1 MDNIAN
7 NNLASNLPE
16 ERGWEYKQICVTR
29 VPGYGF
35 GIAVSGG
42 RDNPHFASGDPSIA
56 VSDVLASGP
65 AERLLQVNDRIISVN
80 GISLQNVDYATAV
93 QVLRDSG
100 DTVTLVIKR
109 RTLQHTHSH
118 SASYSGPPLAALGV
132 NPLPSKV
139 TLTKNSKKEDFG
151 IVLGCK
157 LFIKE
162 ISSKARDQLLNTNQ
176 VLIEGDFITKLN
188 NTNCNDLMSLKE
200 AKKII
205 DSTKDKLHI
214 TVARDFGYNSTIS
227 HQTQS
232 SISTTGD
239 DFLTSGHQS
248 YSNQNLY
255 VQPPTR
261 NTNINQNGGFEDKVD
276 PNSGPNSLPDEKS
289 NLAPRGR
296 SRGPL
301 SEANM
306 NQLDNRNNM
315 GSYGRSKG
323 RDEPPRPPPPR
334 AEDYYSSRRQIYE
347 DDPIVQKNKQ
357 PIPDARFITFHKE
370 GSVGIRLTGG
380 NFVGIFVTAVQPG
393 SPASLQGL
401 QPGDKIL
408 KVNDMDMT
416 GVTREEAVLFLLSLQ
431 DRIELI
437 VQFCKEE
444 YDNIVASQKG
454 DSFYIKTH
462 FHYEN
467 PAKGEMSFRS
477 GDTFH
482 VIDTLYNGVVGCWQV
497 FRIGRN
503 NQEVQKGIIPNKS
516 RAEELATAQ
525 FNATKKEMSAN
536 ESRGSFFKRRRSSN
550 RRSKSLGK
558 EHWDDILFSDTVS
571 KFPAYERVLLKHPG
585 FTRPV
590 ILFGPIADIARE
602 KLLKD
607 FPDKFI
613 SPQLDNS
620 MEENN
625 VKAKTSSNIIR
636 LSAIRDVIST
646 GKHALLDITP
656 NAVERLNYAQMYPIV
671 VFFKAETKIVIKQ
684 LRQGLPKS
692 AHKSSKKLLEQCQ
705 KLDKVWNHVFS
716 STITLNDNTDTWYRK
731 VREIIDKQQTGA
743 LWMSESKPEESL
755 SDDFLFPMS
764 SLRLSYAS
772 SPESDLEHSPGPPV
786 SPGISGSNSIV
797 PGRLTKASSDPSVV
811 MPDSPNDVLPPYQPN
826 YDSRYGF
833 NNAQQS
839 QNLNENQTSPPDT
852 PLTKDPSYTLSN
864 PDIPSSVEQQIPY
877 NKSSLYGENY
887 KAEFNKMDTRN
898 DFGPLNGRDYN
909 SPERRQEFNGDG
921 GRNLQHKRQGSS
933 LLGPY
938 SHSKGHSLSEQ
949 SPAKEAV
956 YGTAPDLP
964 PRVDRAAKPMGLLT
978 TTNKIPNGRS
988 AHERLFGTKPN
999 TTNESTDQ
1007 NANES
1012 GNFNKVGSLDRSQ
1025 NSKSDSLS
1033 SYDSFN
1039 KQQSNRIGP
1048 NAHDDLKTTL
1058 SKIETATISNQNS
1071 PSKYGSGQRWEQNS
1085 HRHGS
1090 KMDLKYG
1097 LPSGSEH
1104 TLDSSPRNSREM
1116 EKEGSPMDAATP
1128 RGSVERDMYRYPRSP
1143 AKHGAPRETKT
1154 DYGKYSRNNNNHSQI
1169 PPPEYTRSSHQD
1181 LRESQLSIHQQSPLR
1196 SPPMHHNGFDSSLQS
1211 NQNGNGGYKPV
1222 PPPKPKNYK
1231 PPYKQSYPGDG
1242 MVQSPPV
1249 YQHGKSHSNPV
1260 DQRNQNM
1267 NMSHHNYYYN
1277 TPPHNYHPD
1286 PAMRYQG
1293 GHYDM
1298 APPYQESPRRHPSI
1312 SYASRSE
1319 ITSIS
1324 NMTHQHDNPYGM
1336 EHHGG
1341 DILDSRPP
1349 VVDLQGSREQR
1360 GSAFELYR
1368 KPVGHNMRGPHEQPA
1383 FYGSQPNI
1391 AQQIKQTNSPKTKS
1405 KLTKAQSF
1413 KQTKSEGFSTP
1424 KFFRKL
1430 SFRRKDKNKDKDKE
1444 REGTPKTNR
1453 KVIQENKVN
1462 DDQIAKDY
1470 KSPEYKM
1477 VQYSDQSYEETESM
1491 YRDRKSM
1498 YQDRESLY
1506 RDRQQFYHNKECIY
1520 QNKQKI
1526 YQDRESLYQDK
1537 QKIYQDR
1544 ESLYK
1549 DKHKIY
1555 QDRESL
1561 YQDKQKLY
1569 QDRESLYKERLRMYP
1584 DNKIYQDRISAL
1596 QEKQQI
1602 YDSKQSYPDKKL
1614 LYQDLQNV
1622 REEVNKINDNNKVY
1636 QDFREVSEETTRLK
1650 LQRQGSFRDQTIDN
1664 KKLQTNKKDESV
1676 RTQLQRNNSL
1686 RDRMYQSFREVRKD
1700 MSKFPE
1706 NNRLYQSL
1714 RQVRHDISNLQD
1726 NQKIYDDFLK
1736 LREEIKK
1743 VQSVPATDQNR
1754 NPQSDNKLYQDFRKL
1769 RQEVRKLQENKK
1781 VVQDSVHNLK
1791 DFTKASKRDITS
1803 AYVSDAGAKL
1813 VNEYW
1818 GVSLDIPEGA
1828 IPKGESREI
1837 YFVVSDPRLCN
1848 NGNNSNAPP
1857 LDLEN
1862 GETMLSPLVMCGPQG
1877 TEFLKPVILNIPHY
1891 ANTLPSLAISL
1902 KATDSEQ
1909 ELSTDWDNILLPSN
1923 HAANTV
1929 SVKVD
1934 HF

>member
-1 MDNIAN
+1 MDNLT
-7 NNLASNLPE
+7 NNLGLGFPE

-100 DTVTLVIKR
+100 DTVTLVVKR
-109 RTLQHTHSH
+109 RTAQHSHSH
-118 SASYSGPPLAALGV
+118 SASFNGPPLAALGV
-132 NPLPSKV
+132 SPLPAKV

-162 ISSKARDQLLNTNQ
+162 ISSKARDQLINTNQ
-176 VLIEGDFITKLN
+176 VLEVGDFLTKLN
-188 NTNCNDLMSLKE
+188 NTNCNDVMSLKE

-214 TVARDFGYNSTIS
+214 TVSRDFGFNSSVS

-232 SISTTGD
+232 SISTTGAVNNFYKGD
-239 DFLTSGHQS
+239 DFLTSSPQS

-261 NTNINQNGGFEDKVD
+261 NPNLNQNGGFEEKLEQ
-276 PNSGPNSLPDEKS
+276 NSGPNSLPDEKS

-301 SEANM
+301 SEANL
-306 NQLDNRNNM
+306 NQLENRNSIA
-315 GSYGRSKG
+315 GYGRSKG
-323 RDEPPRPPPPR
+323 REEPPRPPPPR
-334 AEDYYSSRRQIYE
+334 AEDYYSTRRQIYE
-347 DDPIVQKNKQ
+347 DDPIIQKTKQ

-380 NFVGIFVTAVQPG
+380 NFAGIFVTAVQPG

-408 KVNDMDMT
+408 KVNDMDMN

-444 YDNIVASQKG
+444 YDSIVASQKG

-477 GDTFH
+477 GDIFH

-590 ILFGPIADIARE
+590 ILFGPIADVARE

-613 SPQLDNS
+613 SPQLDATV
-620 MEENN
+620 EE
-625 VKAKTSSNIIR
+625 TSSKHKSSTNSNIIR

-671 VFFKAETKIVIKQ
+671 VFFKAETKMVVKQ

-705 KLDKVWNHVFS
+705 KLDKVWSHVFS

-731 VREIIDKQQTGA
+731 VREIIDKQQSNA
-743 LWMSESKPEESL
+743 LWMSESKGYDLYSDIYFPQIYLQPRSTSSLPYRQRQSRSRHRKTALSMYSSPQFIHRTTPYTSCYAPYEYYPYMSPVPSQSTLYQENYPNPEESL

-772 SPESDLEHSPGPPV
+772 SPESDLEHSPGPPT
-786 SPGISGSNSIV
+786 SPGLSGNGTTA
-797 PGRLTKASSDPSVV
+797 GRLTKASSDPSVV
-811 MPDSPNDVLPPYQPN
+811 MPDCSTTDVLPPYQ
-826 YDSRYGF
+826 
-833 NNAQQS
+833 
-839 QNLNENQTSPPDT
+839 
-852 PLTKDPSYTLSN
+852 
-864 PDIPSSVEQQIPY
+864 
-877 NKSSLYGENY
+877 
-887 KAEFNKMDTRN
+887 
-898 DFGPLNGRDYN
+898 
-909 SPERRQEFNGDG
+909 
-921 GRNLQHKRQGSS
+921 
-933 LLGPY
+933 
-938 SHSKGHSLSEQ
+938 
-949 SPAKEAV
+949 
-956 YGTAPDLP
+956 
-964 PRVDRAAKPMGLLT
+964 
-978 TTNKIPNGRS
+978 
-988 AHERLFGTKPN
+988 
-999 TTNESTDQ
+999 
-1007 NANES
+1007 
-1012 GNFNKVGSLDRSQ
+1012 
-1025 NSKSDSLS
+1025 DSLS

-1039 KQQSNRIGP
+1039 KQSNTRIGP

-1058 SKIETATISNQNS
+1058 SKIDPAVTNLQNS
-1071 PSKYGSGQRWEQNS
+1071 PSKYGSGPRWEQNV

-1090 KMDLKYG
+1090 KLDLKYG
-1097 LPSGSEH
+1097 LPPTDQHSM
-1104 TLDSSPRNSREM
+1104 DNSPRNSREM
-1116 EKEGSPMDAATP
+1116 DKESSPMDAVCP
-1128 RGSVERDMYRYPRSP
+1128 RGSVERDMYRYSRSP
-1143 AKHGAPRETKT
+1143 AKQHVPGKPHMETKT
-1154 DYGKYSRNNNNHSQI
+1154 DYGKYSRNNNSSHHPSQ
-1169 PPPEYTRSSHQD
+1169 PPPEYTRNSHQD
-1181 LRESQLSIHQQSPLR
+1181 LRESSLSIHQQSPLR
-1196 SPPMHHNGFDSSLQS
+1196 SPPMHH
-1211 NQNGNGGYKPV
+1211 QNGYDSGPPNHLGPPNGNTYKPV

-1231 PPYKQSYPGDG
+1231 PPYKQGYAGDG
-1242 MVQSPPV
+1242 MVQPPPV

-1267 NMSHHNYYYN
+1267 NLSPHHNYYYN
-1277 TPPHNYHPD
+1277 SPPNHNSYHTET
-1286 PAMRYQG
+1286 AMRYP

-1319 ITSIS
+1319 ITPIA
-1324 NMTHQHDNPYGM
+1324 HQHENPYGM
-1336 EHHGG
+1336 EHHPGE
-1341 DILDSRPP
+1341 ILDARPP

-1368 KPVGHNMRGPHEQPA
+1368 KPVGHNMRGLMDQPA

-1391 AQQIKQTNSPKTKS
+1391 AQKLNTSSATNSPKITP

-1413 KQTKSEGFSTP
+1413 KHQKSEGFITP
-1424 KFFRKL
+1424 KLFRKL
-1430 SFRRKDKNKDKDKE
+1430 SFTRKS
-1444 REGTPKTNR
+1444 RESTPK
-1453 KVIQENKVN
+1453 
-1462 DDQIAKDY
+1462 
-1470 KSPEYKM
+1470 M
-1477 VQYSDQSYEETESM
+1477 
-1491 YRDRKSM
+1491 
-1498 YQDRESLY
+1498 
-1506 RDRQQFYHNKECIY
+1506 
-1520 QNKQKI
+1520 
-1526 YQDRESLYQDK
+1526 
-1537 QKIYQDR
+1537 
-1544 ESLYK
+1544 
-1549 DKHKIY
+1549 
-1555 QDRESL
+1555 
-1561 YQDKQKLY
+1561 
-1569 QDRESLYKERLRMYP
+1569 
-1584 DNKIYQDRISAL
+1584 
-1596 QEKQQI
+1596 
-1602 YDSKQSYPDKKL
+1602 
-1614 LYQDLQNV
+1614 
-1622 REEVNKINDNNKVY
+1622 
-1636 QDFREVSEETTRLK
+1636 
-1650 LQRQGSFRDQTIDN
+1650 N
-1664 KKLQTNKKDESV
+1664 KKLS
-1676 RTQLQRNNSL
+1676 LQSEPIN
-1686 RDRMYQSFREVRKD
+1686 
-1700 MSKFPE
+1700 E
-1706 NNRLYQSL
+1706 NQ
-1714 RQVRHDISNLQD
+1714 
-1726 NQKIYDDFLK
+1726 
-1736 LREEIKK
+1736 
-1743 VQSVPATDQNR
+1743 
-1754 NPQSDNKLYQDFRKL
+1754 
-1769 RQEVRKLQENKK
+1769 
-1781 VVQDSVHNLK
+1781 VVQDFNRNAQ
-1791 DFTKASKRDITS
+1791 DFSRPSKRDITS
-1803 AYVSDAGAKL
+1803 AIVDHKGAVL

-1818 GVSLDIPEGA
+1818 GVSLEVPEGA
-1828 IPKGESREI
+1828 IPKGQDKQI
-1837 YFVVSDPRLCN
+1837 YFVISDPRLCD
-1848 NGNNSNAPP
+1848 NAPP
-1857 LDLEN
+1857 LDLDN

-1891 ANTLPSLAISL
+1891 ANTLPSLGISL

-1909 ELSTDWDNILLPSN
+1909 DIHTDWDNILLPSN
-1923 HAANTV
+1923 HAANSV
-1929 SVKVD
+1929 AVKVD

>member
-1 MDNIAN
+1 MDNLAN
-7 NNLASNLPE
+7 NNLATNLPTE
-16 ERGWEYKQICVTR
+16 ERGWEYKQVCVTR

-80 GISLQNVDYATAV
+80 GISLHNVDYATAV

-109 RTLQHTHSH
+109 RTLQNHHGH
-118 SASYSGPPLAALGV
+118 SASYSGAPLAALGV
-132 NPLPSKV
+132 NPAPSKV

-162 ISSKARDQLLNTNQ
+162 ISSKARDQLLNSNQ
-176 VLIEGDFITKLN
+176 VLVEGDFITKIN

-205 DSTKDKLHI
+205 DSTKDKLHV

-232 SISTTGD
+232 SISTTGAVNNFYKGD

-261 NTNINQNGGFEDKVD
+261 NPNLNQNGGFDDNIVKD
-276 PNSGPNSLPDEKS
+276 SNGPTSLPDEKS

-301 SEANM
+301 DANM
-306 NQLDNRNNM
+306 TQLDNRNNM
-315 GSYGRSKG
+315 GSYGRSKS
-323 RDEPPRPPPPR
+323 REEPPRPPPPR
-334 AEDYYSSRRQIYE
+334 AEDYYSSRRQIYDE
-347 DDPIVQKNKQ
+347 DPIVQKTKQ

-408 KVNDMDMT
+408 KVNDMDMN

-454 DSFYIKTH
+454 DSFYVKTH

-590 ILFGPIADIARE
+590 ILFGPIADVARD

-620 MEENN
+620 LDESNS
-625 VKAKTSSNIIR
+625 KAPKTSSNIIR

-671 VFFKAETKIVIKQ
+671 VFFKADTKIVVKQ

-731 VREIIDKQQTGA
+731 VREIIDKQQSGA

-772 SPESDLEHSPGPPV
+772 SPESDLEHSPGPREP
-786 SPGISGSNSIV
+786 SGLSGNNSV
-797 PGRLTKASSDPSVV
+797 TAGRLTKASSDPSVV

-833 NNAQQS
+833 NGNNPN
-839 QNLNENQTSPPDT
+839 QNPGENQTSPPDT
-852 PLTKDPSYTLSN
+852 PLTKDPTYTLSN
-864 PDIPSSVEQQIPY
+864 PDLSTSVDQNMQY
-877 NKSSLYGENY
+877 NKSSLYAENY
-887 KAEFNKMDTRN
+887 GKMDTRN
-898 DFGPLNGRDYN
+898 DFGPPNGREYN
-909 SPERRQEFNGDG
+909 SPERRNEFNG
-921 GRNLQHKRQGSS
+921 NQQHKRQGSS
-933 LLGPY
+933 VLGPY
-938 SHSKGHSLSEQ
+938 SHSKAHSIGDQ
-949 SPAKEAV
+949 PPAKENL

-964 PRVDRAAKPMGLLT
+964 PRVDRGAKPMGLLT

-988 AHERLFGTKPN
+988 AHERLFGTKAN
-999 TTNESTDQ
+999 TEGTDQ
-1007 NANES
+1007 NANNENGGFS
-1012 GNFNKVGSLDRSQ
+1012 NKVSSLDRSQ

-1039 KQQSNRIGP
+1039 KQQSNPRIGQ

-1058 SKIETATISNQNS
+1058 SKIDPVLGTNQSS
-1071 PSKYGSGQRWEQNS
+1071 PSKYNSGQRWEQNS

-1097 LPSGSEH
+1097 LPPGNDHNLEG
-1104 TLDSSPRNSREM
+1104 SPRNSRELD
-1116 EKEGSPMDAATP
+1116 KEGSPMDAMTP

-1143 AKHGAPRETKT
+1143 AKQGLPRETKT
-1154 DYGKYSRNNNNHSQI
+1154 DYGKYSRNNNI
-1169 PPPEYTRSSHQD
+1169 APPEYTRSSHQD
-1181 LRESQLSIHQQSPLR
+1181 LRESQLSIHQGSPVR
-1196 SPPMHHNGFDSSLQS
+1196 SPPMHLNGYQDAPP
-1211 NQNGNGGYKPV
+1211 QNGNTYKPV

-1231 PPYKQSYPGDG
+1231 PPYNKQQGYPGEA
-1242 MVQSPPV
+1242 MIQPPL
-1249 YQHGKSHSNPV
+1249 YHHGKSHSNPV
-1260 DQRNQNM
+1260 DQRNQGVNM
-1267 NMSHHNYYYN
+1267 AQHNYYYN
-1277 TPPHNYHPD
+1277 TPPHGYGG
-1286 PAMRYQG
+1286 YQG

-1324 NMTHQHDNPYGM
+1324 NMSHQHENPYAM
-1336 EHHGG
+1336 DHHGG

-1368 KPVGHNMRGPHEQPA
+1368 KPIGHNMR
-1383 FYGSQPNI
+1383 
-1391 AQQIKQTNSPKTKS
+1391 
-1405 KLTKAQSF
+1405 
-1413 KQTKSEGFSTP
+1413 
-1424 KFFRKL
+1424 
-1430 SFRRKDKNKDKDKE
+1430 
-1444 REGTPKTNR
+1444 
-1453 KVIQENKVN
+1453 
-1462 DDQIAKDY
+1462 
-1470 KSPEYKM
+1470 
-1477 VQYSDQSYEETESM
+1477 
-1491 YRDRKSM
+1491 
-1498 YQDRESLY
+1498 
-1506 RDRQQFYHNKECIY
+1506 
-1520 QNKQKI
+1520 
-1526 YQDRESLYQDK
+1526 
-1537 QKIYQDR
+1537 
-1544 ESLYK
+1544 
-1549 DKHKIY
+1549 
-1555 QDRESL
+1555 
-1561 YQDKQKLY
+1561 
-1569 QDRESLYKERLRMYP
+1569 
-1584 DNKIYQDRISAL
+1584 
-1596 QEKQQI
+1596 
-1602 YDSKQSYPDKKL
+1602 
-1614 LYQDLQNV
+1614 
-1622 REEVNKINDNNKVY
+1622 
-1636 QDFREVSEETTRLK
+1636 
-1650 LQRQGSFRDQTIDN
+1650 
-1664 KKLQTNKKDESV
+1664 
-1676 RTQLQRNNSL
+1676 
-1686 RDRMYQSFREVRKD
+1686 
-1700 MSKFPE
+1700 
-1706 NNRLYQSL
+1706 
-1714 RQVRHDISNLQD
+1714 
-1726 NQKIYDDFLK
+1726 
-1736 LREEIKK
+1736 
-1743 VQSVPATDQNR
+1743 
-1754 NPQSDNKLYQDFRKL
+1754 
-1769 RQEVRKLQENKK
+1769 
-1781 VVQDSVHNLK
+1781 
-1791 DFTKASKRDITS
+1791 
-1803 AYVSDAGAKL
+1803 
-1813 VNEYW
+1813 
-1818 GVSLDIPEGA
+1818 
-1828 IPKGESREI
+1828 
-1837 YFVVSDPRLCN
+1837 
-1848 NGNNSNAPP
+1848 
-1857 LDLEN
+1857 
-1862 GETMLSPLVMCGPQG
+1862 
-1877 TEFLKPVILNIPHY
+1877 
-1891 ANTLPSLAISL
+1891 
-1902 KATDSEQ
+1902 
-1909 ELSTDWDNILLPSN
+1909 
-1923 HAANTV
+1923 
-1929 SVKVD
+1929 
-1934 HF
+1934 

>member
-1 MDNIAN
+1 M
-7 NNLASNLPE
+7 L

-100 DTVTLVIKR
+100 DTVTLVVKR
-109 RTLQHTHSH
+109 RTAQHSHSH
-118 SASYSGPPLAALGV
+118 SASFNGPPLAALGV
-132 NPLPSKV
+132 SPLPAKV

-162 ISSKARDQLLNTNQ
+162 ISSKARDQLINTNQ
-176 VLIEGDFITKLN
+176 VLEVGDFLTKLN
-188 NTNCNDLMSLKE
+188 NTNCNDVMSLKE

-214 TVARDFGYNSTIS
+214 TVSRDFGFNSSVS

-232 SISTTGD
+232 SISTTGAVNNFYKGD
-239 DFLTSGHQS
+239 DFLTSSPQS

-261 NTNINQNGGFEDKVD
+261 NPNLNQNGGFEEKLEQ
-276 PNSGPNSLPDEKS
+276 NSGPNSLPDEKS

-301 SEANM
+301 SEANL
-306 NQLDNRNNM
+306 NQLENRNSIA
-315 GSYGRSKG
+315 GYGRSKG
-323 RDEPPRPPPPR
+323 REEPPRPPPPR
-334 AEDYYSSRRQIYE
+334 AEDYYSTRRQIYE
-347 DDPIVQKNKQ
+347 DDPIIQKTKQ

-380 NFVGIFVTAVQPG
+380 NFAGIFVTAVQPG

-408 KVNDMDMT
+408 KVNDMDMN

-444 YDNIVASQKG
+444 YDSIVASQKG

-477 GDTFH
+477 GDIFH

-590 ILFGPIADIARE
+590 ILFGPIADVARE

-613 SPQLDNS
+613 SPQLDATV
-620 MEENN
+620 EE
-625 VKAKTSSNIIR
+625 TSSKHKSSTNSNIIR

-671 VFFKAETKIVIKQ
+671 VFFKAETKMVVKQ

-705 KLDKVWNHVFS
+705 KLDKVWSHVFS

-731 VREIIDKQQTGA
+731 VREIIDKQQSNA
-743 LWMSESKPEESL
+743 LWMSESKGYDLYSDIYFPQIYLQPRSTSSLPYRQRQSRSRHRKTALSMYSSPQFIHRTTPYTSCYAPYEYYPYMSPVPSQSTLYQENYPNPEESL

-772 SPESDLEHSPGPPV
+772 SPESDLEHSPGPPT
-786 SPGISGSNSIV
+786 SPGLSGNGTTA
-797 PGRLTKASSDPSVV
+797 GRLTKASSDPSVV
-811 MPDSPNDVLPPYQPN
+811 MPDCSTTDVLPPYQPN

-833 NNAQQS
+833 GNNQQ
-839 QNLNENQTSPPDT
+839 QQQPPPELQTPPTDS

-864 PDIPSSVEQQIPY
+864 PDIPSSLEAQNPY
-877 NKSSLYGENY
+877 TKNANYNDKNPIYSSETYQKPEYPKMTDARN
-887 KAEFNKMDTRN
+887 EFGSRN
-898 DFGPLNGRDYN
+898 DFN
-909 SPERRQEFNGDG
+909 SPERRTDFSGE
-921 GRNLQHKRQGSS
+921 RNMQHKRQASTLHGVY
-933 LLGPY
+933 G
-938 SHSKGHSLSEQ
+938 HSKGHNMEQ
-949 SPAKEAV
+949 SPSKDAV
-956 YGTAPDLP
+956 YGQVPDLP
-964 PRVDRAAKPMGLLT
+964 PRVDRAIKPMGLLMT
-978 TTNKIPNGRS
+978 PSKIPNGRS
-988 AHERLFGTKPN
+988 AHERLFGTKANPQVEGAD
-999 TTNESTDQ
+999 TNPPD
-1007 NANES
+1007 NN
-1012 GNFNKVGSLDRSQ
+1012 NFNNNNKAGSLERSQ

-1039 KQQSNRIGP
+1039 KQSNTRIGP

-1058 SKIETATISNQNS
+1058 SKIDPAVTNLQNS
-1071 PSKYGSGQRWEQNS
+1071 PSKYGSGPRWEQNV

-1090 KMDLKYG
+1090 KLDLKYG
-1097 LPSGSEH
+1097 LPPTDQHSM
-1104 TLDSSPRNSREM
+1104 DNSPRNSREM
-1116 EKEGSPMDAATP
+1116 DKESSPMDAVCP
-1128 RGSVERDMYRYPRSP
+1128 RGSVERDMYRYSRSP
-1143 AKHGAPRETKT
+1143 AKQHVPGKPHMETKT
-1154 DYGKYSRNNNNHSQI
+1154 DYGKYSRNNNSSHHPSQ
-1169 PPPEYTRSSHQD
+1169 PPPEYTRNSHQD
-1181 LRESQLSIHQQSPLR
+1181 LRESSLSIHQQSPLR
-1196 SPPMHHNGFDSSLQS
+1196 SPPMHH
-1211 NQNGNGGYKPV
+1211 QNGYDSGPPNHLGPPNGNTYKPV

-1231 PPYKQSYPGDG
+1231 PPYKQGYAGDG
-1242 MVQSPPV
+1242 MVQPPPV

-1267 NMSHHNYYYN
+1267 NLSPHHNYYYN
-1277 TPPHNYHPD
+1277 SPPNHNSYHTET
-1286 PAMRYQG
+1286 AMRYP

-1319 ITSIS
+1319 ITPIA
-1324 NMTHQHDNPYGM
+1324 HQHENPYGM
-1336 EHHGG
+1336 EHHPGE
-1341 DILDSRPP
+1341 ILDARPP

-1368 KPVGHNMRGPHEQPA
+1368 KPVGHNMRGLMDQPA

-1391 AQQIKQTNSPKTKS
+1391 AQKLNTSSATNSPKITP

-1413 KQTKSEGFSTP
+1413 KHQKSEGFITP
-1424 KFFRKL
+1424 KLFRKL
-1430 SFRRKDKNKDKDKE
+1430 SFTRKS
-1444 REGTPKTNR
+1444 RESTPK
-1453 KVIQENKVN
+1453 
-1462 DDQIAKDY
+1462 
-1470 KSPEYKM
+1470 M
-1477 VQYSDQSYEETESM
+1477 
-1491 YRDRKSM
+1491 
-1498 YQDRESLY
+1498 
-1506 RDRQQFYHNKECIY
+1506 
-1520 QNKQKI
+1520 
-1526 YQDRESLYQDK
+1526 
-1537 QKIYQDR
+1537 
-1544 ESLYK
+1544 
-1549 DKHKIY
+1549 
-1555 QDRESL
+1555 
-1561 YQDKQKLY
+1561 
-1569 QDRESLYKERLRMYP
+1569 
-1584 DNKIYQDRISAL
+1584 
-1596 QEKQQI
+1596 
-1602 YDSKQSYPDKKL
+1602 
-1614 LYQDLQNV
+1614 
-1622 REEVNKINDNNKVY
+1622 
-1636 QDFREVSEETTRLK
+1636 
-1650 LQRQGSFRDQTIDN
+1650 N
-1664 KKLQTNKKDESV
+1664 KKLS
-1676 RTQLQRNNSL
+1676 LQSEPIN
-1686 RDRMYQSFREVRKD
+1686 
-1700 MSKFPE
+1700 E
-1706 NNRLYQSL
+1706 NQ
-1714 RQVRHDISNLQD
+1714 
-1726 NQKIYDDFLK
+1726 
-1736 LREEIKK
+1736 
-1743 VQSVPATDQNR
+1743 
-1754 NPQSDNKLYQDFRKL
+1754 
-1769 RQEVRKLQENKK
+1769 
-1781 VVQDSVHNLK
+1781 VVQDFNRNAQ
-1791 DFTKASKRDITS
+1791 DFSRPSKRDITS
-1803 AYVSDAGAKL
+1803 AIVDHKGAVL

-1818 GVSLDIPEGA
+1818 GVSLEVPEGA
-1828 IPKGESREI
+1828 IPKGQDKQI
-1837 YFVVSDPRLCN
+1837 YFVISDPRLCD
-1848 NGNNSNAPP
+1848 NAPP
-1857 LDLEN
+1857 LDLDN

-1891 ANTLPSLAISL
+1891 ANTLPSLGISL

-1909 ELSTDWDNILLPSN
+1909 DIHTDWDNILLPSN
-1923 HAANTV
+1923 HAANSV
-1929 SVKVD
+1929 AVKVD

>member
-7 NNLASNLPE
+7 NNLVSNLPE

-65 AERLLQVNDRIISVN
+65 AERILQVNDRIISVN

-109 RTLQHTHSH
+109 RTVQHQHSH
-118 SASYSGPPLAALGV
+118 SLSASYTGTPLAALGI
-132 NPLPSKV
+132 NPLPAKV

-157 LFIKE
+157 LFVKE

-176 VLIEGDFITKLN
+176 VLVEGDFITKIN

-205 DSTKDKLHI
+205 DSTKDKLQLTI
-214 TVARDFGYNSTIS
+214 ARDLSSNIS

-232 SISTTGD
+232 SISTTGAVNNFYKGD
-239 DFLTSGHQS
+239 DFLTSQS

-261 NTNINQNGGFEDKVD
+261 NPNLNTSGGFEDKLD
-276 PNSGPNSLPDEKS
+276 PSSGPNSLVDDKS

-301 SEANM
+301 SEANL
-306 NQLDNRNNM
+306 NQLENRNSL
-315 GSYGRSKG
+315 GGYGRSKG

-334 AEDYYSSRRQIYE
+334 AEDYYSSRRQIYD
-347 DDPIVQKNKQ
+347 DDPIIQKKQ
-357 PIPDARFITFHKE
+357 PIPDARFVTFHKE

-437 VQFCKEE
+437 VQYCKEE

-462 FHYEN
+462 FHYDN

-477 GDTFH
+477 GDIFH
-482 VIDTLYNGVVGCWQV
+482 VIDTLYNGVVGSWQV

-536 ESRGSFFKRRRSSN
+536 ESRGSFFRRRRSSN

-590 ILFGPIADIARE
+590 ILFGPIADVARD

-613 SPQLDNS
+613 SPQLDTTA
-620 MEENN
+620 EEHA
-625 VKAKTSSNIIR
+625 KSQKTSSNIIR
-636 LSAIRDVIST
+636 LSAIRDVIAT

-671 VFFKAETKIVIKQ
+671 VFFKAESKIVIKQ

-716 STITLNDNTDTWYRK
+716 ATITMNDNTDTWYRK
-731 VREIIDKQQTGA
+731 VRDIIDKQQSGA
-743 LWMSESKPEESL
+743 LWMSESKLGTDIFSDIYYPCITCRPNRSNSLPNRYRPPRSRTRKAPLSMYSRPQFIYPLVHSQFSPSQNSLYSSSIGLPYPEESL

-786 SPGISGSNSIV
+786 SSNS
-797 PGRLTKASSDPSVV
+797 PTAGRLTKASSDPSVV
-811 MPDSPNDVLPPYQPN
+811 MPDSSTTDVLPPYQPS

-833 NNAQQS
+833 NNQTNDS
-839 QNLNENQTSPPDT
+839 QLN
-852 PLTKDPSYTLSN
+852 LTKEPTYTLSN
-864 PDIPSSVEQQIPY
+864 QDIPSAIDQYGKSGLY
-877 NKSSLYGENY
+877 NTQ
-887 KAEFNKMDTRN
+887 MDTRN
-898 DFGPLNGRDYN
+898 DFTNN
-909 SPERRQEFNGDG
+909 
-921 GRNLQHKRQGSS
+921 QHKRQASTVHHGSYNH
-933 LLGPY
+933 P
-938 SHSKGHSLSEQ
+938 KGHSISEQ
-949 SPAKEAV
+949 SPRRSPKEGV
-956 YGTAPDLP
+956 YGQVPDLP
-964 PRVDRAAKPMGLLT
+964 PRIDRAIKPIGLIT
-978 TTNKIPNGRS
+978 TPNKIPNGRS
-988 AHERLFGTKPN
+988 AHERLFGTKPGQPLDN
-999 TTNESTDQ
+999 VEQ
-1007 NANES
+1007 NNNDNN
-1012 GNFNKVGSLDRSQ
+1012 NFSNKLGSLERSQ

-1039 KQQSNRIGP
+1039 KQSNTRIGP

-1058 SKIETATISNQNS
+1058 SKIEPGSAQNS
-1071 PSKYGSGQRWEQNS
+1071 PSKYSSGPRWDQNS
-1085 HRHGS
+1085 HRHNS
-1090 KMDLKYG
+1090 KLDLKYG
-1097 LPSGSEH
+1097 LPQTDH
-1104 TLDSSPRNSREM
+1104 NDNSPRNSRELD
-1116 EKEGSPMDAATP
+1116 KEPRPLENVSP
-1128 RGSVERDMYRYPRSP
+1128 RGSVERDIYRYTRSP
-1143 AKHGAPRETKT
+1143 AKSKGHVETKT
-1154 DYGKYSRNNNNHSQI
+1154 DYGKYSRNNSSAQD
-1169 PPPEYTRSSHQD
+1169 YARTSHQD
-1181 LRESQLSIHQQSPLR
+1181 LSQSHLSVHQVPAHHHSPMK
-1196 SPPMHHNGFDSSLQS
+1196 SPPMHHNGFD
-1211 NQNGNGGYKPV
+1211 NGPVGHMGPPNGNGYKPV

-1231 PPYKQSYPGDG
+1231 PPYKGQQGGYGDG
-1242 MVQSPPV
+1242 MVQPPMPT

-1260 DQRNQNM
+1260 DQRTQNM
-1267 NMSHHNYYYN
+1267 NYYYN
-1277 TPPHNYHPD
+1277 MPQNNSWHTET
-1286 PAMRYQG
+1286 AVRYNSEMHG
-1293 GHYDM
+1293 PYDM
-1298 APPYQESPRRHPSI
+1298 APPYESRRHPSI

-1319 ITSIS
+1319 ITPIA
-1324 NMTHQHDNPYGM
+1324 QHENPYGM
-1336 EHHGG
+1336 EGS
-1341 DILDSRPP
+1341 DMLMDARPP
-1349 VVDLQGSREQR
+1349 ERNNIVDLQGSREQR

-1368 KPVGHNMRGPHEQPA
+1368 KPVHHNLRVQDDGA
-1383 FYGSQPNI
+1383 LFGSQPNI
-1391 AQQIKQTNSPKTKS
+1391 IQKLNTNSPKVTP
-1405 KLTKAQSF
+1405 KLTKTQSF
-1413 KQTKSEGFSTP
+1413 KHHRTEGGGLSP
-1424 KFFRKL
+1424 AKIFRKF
-1430 SFRRKDKNKDKDKE
+1430 SFKSKN
-1444 REGTPKTNR
+1444 RETTPKTS
-1453 KVIQENKVN
+1453 KKMLSVKPN
-1462 DDQIAKDY
+1462 DD
-1470 KSPEYKM
+1470 
-1477 VQYSDQSYEETESM
+1477 
-1491 YRDRKSM
+1491 
-1498 YQDRESLY
+1498 
-1506 RDRQQFYHNKECIY
+1506 
-1520 QNKQKI
+1520 
-1526 YQDRESLYQDK
+1526 
-1537 QKIYQDR
+1537 
-1544 ESLYK
+1544 
-1549 DKHKIY
+1549 
-1555 QDRESL
+1555 
-1561 YQDKQKLY
+1561 
-1569 QDRESLYKERLRMYP
+1569 RMRP
-1584 DNKIYQDRISAL
+1584 
-1596 QEKQQI
+1596 
-1602 YDSKQSYPDKKL
+1602 
-1614 LYQDLQNV
+1614 
-1622 REEVNKINDNNKVY
+1622 
-1636 QDFREVSEETTRLK
+1636 
-1650 LQRQGSFRDQTIDN
+1650 
-1664 KKLQTNKKDESV
+1664 
-1676 RTQLQRNNSL
+1676 
-1686 RDRMYQSFREVRKD
+1686 
-1700 MSKFPE
+1700 
-1706 NNRLYQSL
+1706 
-1714 RQVRHDISNLQD
+1714 
-1726 NQKIYDDFLK
+1726 
-1736 LREEIKK
+1736 
-1743 VQSVPATDQNR
+1743 
-1754 NPQSDNKLYQDFRKL
+1754 
-1769 RQEVRKLQENKK
+1769 
-1781 VVQDSVHNLK
+1781 
-1791 DFTKASKRDITS
+1791 SKRDITS
-1803 AYVSDAGAKL
+1803 AIVDHRGGTM

-1818 GVSLDIPEGA
+1818 GVSLEIPENA
-1828 IPKGESREI
+1828 LPPGEQKEI
-1837 YFVVSDPRLCN
+1837 YFVISDPRLCET
-1848 NGNNSNAPP
+1848 NGPP

-1862 GETMLSPLVMCGPQG
+1862 GEAMLSPIVMCGPQG

-1891 ANTLPSLAISL
+1891 ANTLPSLGISL

-1909 ELSTDWDNILLPSN
+1909 DMHTDWDNILLPSN
-1923 HAANTV
+1923 HAANSV
-1929 SVKVD
+1929 AVKVD

>member
-1 MDNIAN
+1 MFDKPTKGKSSNKKKSSHSRRRKKMRQIDTSNIV
-7 NNLASNLPE
+7 LKK

-109 RTLQHTHSH
+109 RTIQHNHSHSH
-118 SASYSGPPLAALGV
+118 SASFNGPPLPALGINNAV
-132 NPLPSKV
+132 PAKV

-162 ISSKARDQLLNTNQ
+162 ISPKARDQLMNTNQ
-176 VLIEGDFITKLN
+176 SLEVGDFLTKLN
-188 NTNCNDLMSLKE
+188 NTNCTDMMSLKE

-205 DSTKDKLHI
+205 DGSKDKLHI
-214 TVARDFGYNSTIS
+214 TVAREFGLNSNVS
-227 HQTQS
+227 HQAQS
-232 SISTTGD
+232 SISTTGAVNNFYKGD
-239 DFLTSGHQS
+239 DFLTAGHQS

-261 NTNINQNGGFEDKVD
+261 NPNLNQNGSFEEKLDQ
-276 PNSGPNSLPDEKS
+276 NSGPNSLPDEKS

-301 SEANM
+301 SDTNLG
-306 NQLDNRNNM
+306 QLEGNRNSIA
-315 GSYGRSKG
+315 GYGLVKARE
-323 RDEPPRPPPPR
+323 EPPRPPPPR

-347 DDPIVQKNKQ
+347 DDPIIQKTKQ

-380 NFVGIFVTAVQPG
+380 NFAGIFVTAVQPG

-444 YDNIVASQKG
+444 YDGIVASQKG

-462 FHYEN
+462 FHYDS
-467 PAKGEMSFRS
+467 PAKGEVPFRS
-477 GDTFH
+477 GDIFH

-590 ILFGPIADIARE
+590 ILFGPIADVARE

-613 SPQLDNS
+613 SPQLDATA
-620 MEENN
+620 EETSS
-625 VKAKTSSNIIR
+625 KSHKTSTNSNIIR

-671 VFFKAETKIVIKQ
+671 VFFKADTKIVIKQ

-705 KLDKVWNHVFS
+705 KLDKVWSHVFS
-716 STITLNDNTDTWYRK
+716 AMITLNDNTDTWYRK
-731 VREIIDKQQTGA
+731 VREIIDKQQSGA
-743 LWMSESKPEESL
+743 LWMSESKGHNFFSDIYFPPIFLQPRSTNSLPQRNRPSRSRTRKAALSMYSSPQFIHRTSPFMFPYTSYEQHYPYLTPVQSQSSIFSENHRNPEESL

-772 SPESDLEHSPGPPV
+772 SPESDLEHSPGPPT
-786 SPGISGSNSIV
+786 SPTLNGNGGNG
-797 PGRLTKASSDPSVV
+797 GRLAKASSDPSVV
-811 MPDSPNDVLPPYQPN
+811 MPDNSTSDVLPPYQPT

-833 NNAQQS
+833 NQDQQ
-839 QNLNENQTSPPDT
+839 QVPPDSQLT
-852 PLTKDPSYTLSN
+852 PTDSPIVKDPPYTLSN
-864 PDIPSSVEQQIPY
+864 PDIPSSIEPQNIYGKTANYNDKSPIYSSEPY
-877 NKSSLYGENY
+877 Q
-887 KAEFNKMDTRN
+887 KADPRHEFNSRN
-898 DFGPLNGRDYN
+898 EFN
-909 SPERRQEFNGDG
+909 SPDRRPEFNSTEK
-921 GRNLQHKRQGSS
+921 NMQHKRQTSTVHGVY
-933 LLGPY
+933 G
-938 SHSKGHSLSEQ
+938 HVKGQGGVEQ
-949 SPAKEAV
+949 SPAKDGI
-956 YGTAPDLP
+956 YGQVPDLP
-964 PRVDRAAKPMGLLT
+964 PRIDRAAKPMGLLT
-978 TTNKIPNGRS
+978 TPNKIPNGRS
-988 AHERLFGTKPN
+988 AHERLFGSKTIPQAVSN
-999 TTNESTDQ
+999 DP
-1007 NANES
+1007 NANENAS
-1012 GNFNKVGSLDRSQ
+1012 FNTKASSLERSQ
-1025 NSKSDSLS
+1025 NSKS
-1033 SYDSFN
+1033 
-1039 KQQSNRIGP
+1039 SNARIGP

-1058 SKIETATISNQNS
+1058 SKIDPAATNLPNS
-1071 PSKYGSGQRWEQNS
+1071 PSKYNVGPRWEQNS

-1090 KMDLKYG
+1090 KMDLKFG
-1097 LPSGSEH
+1097 LPSAEQH
-1104 TLDSSPRNSREM
+1104 LDNSLRNSREM
-1116 EKEGSPMDAATP
+1116 EKEGTPMDPTSP
-1128 RGSVERDMYRYPRSP
+1128 RDSVEREMYRYSRSSSKP
-1143 AKHGAPRETKT
+1143 NTPGKPHMETKT
-1154 DYGKYSRNNNNHSQI
+1154 DYGKYSRNNNSSQPHHQ

-1181 LRESQLSIHQQSPLR
+1181 LRESTLSIHQQSPIR
-1196 SPPMHHNGFDSSLQS
+1196 SPPMHHNGYDTGPP
-1211 NQNGNGGYKPV
+1211 NHVGPPNGNGYKPV

-1231 PPYKQSYPGDG
+1231 PPYKQQGYPGGEG
-1242 MVQSPPV
+1242 MVQPPPV

-1267 NMSHHNYYYN
+1267 NLSPHHNYYYN
-1277 TPPHNYHPD
+1277 TPPNHNSYHMET
-1286 PAMRYQG
+1286 AMRYQG
-1293 GHYDM
+1293 GQYDM
-1298 APPYQESPRRHPSI
+1298 APPYQESPRRHTSI

-1319 ITSIS
+1319 ITPIA
-1324 NMTHQHDNPYGM
+1324 HQHDNPYGM
-1336 EHHGG
+1336 EHHQGE
-1341 DILDSRPP
+1341 IVETRPP

-1368 KPVGHNMRGPHEQPA
+1368 KPVGHNMRPMVDQPA

-1391 AQQIKQTNSPKTKS
+1391 AQNLNSSSATNSPKVTP
-1405 KLTKAQSF
+1405 KLTKTQSF
-1413 KQTKSEGFSTP
+1413 KHPKSEGFTP
-1424 KFFRKL
+1424 KLLRKL
-1430 SFRRKDKNKDKDKE
+1430 SFTKKNRD
-1444 REGTPKTNR
+1444 GTPK
-1453 KVIQENKVN
+1453 
-1462 DDQIAKDY
+1462 
-1470 KSPEYKM
+1470 M
-1477 VQYSDQSYEETESM
+1477 
-1491 YRDRKSM
+1491 
-1498 YQDRESLY
+1498 
-1506 RDRQQFYHNKECIY
+1506 
-1520 QNKQKI
+1520 
-1526 YQDRESLYQDK
+1526 
-1537 QKIYQDR
+1537 
-1544 ESLYK
+1544 
-1549 DKHKIY
+1549 
-1555 QDRESL
+1555 
-1561 YQDKQKLY
+1561 
-1569 QDRESLYKERLRMYP
+1569 
-1584 DNKIYQDRISAL
+1584 
-1596 QEKQQI
+1596 
-1602 YDSKQSYPDKKL
+1602 
-1614 LYQDLQNV
+1614 
-1622 REEVNKINDNNKVY
+1622 
-1636 QDFREVSEETTRLK
+1636 
-1650 LQRQGSFRDQTIDN
+1650 N
-1664 KKLQTNKKDESV
+1664 KKLSLQPERINENQVLQDINK
-1676 RTQLQRNNSL
+1676 NS
-1686 RDRMYQSFREVRKD
+1686 QD
-1700 MSKFPE
+1700 MSRP
-1706 NNRLYQSL
+1706 
-1714 RQVRHDISNLQD
+1714 
-1726 NQKIYDDFLK
+1726 
-1736 LREEIKK
+1736 
-1743 VQSVPATDQNR
+1743 
-1754 NPQSDNKLYQDFRKL
+1754 
-1769 RQEVRKLQENKK
+1769 
-1781 VVQDSVHNLK
+1781 
-1791 DFTKASKRDITS
+1791 SKRDVT
-1803 AYVSDAGAKL
+1803 AATVTHKGATL

-1818 GVSLDIPEGA
+1818 GVSLEVPSGA
-1828 IPKGESREI
+1828 IPKGEERHI
-1837 YFVVSDPRLCN
+1837 YFVISDPRLCD
-1848 NGNNSNAPP
+1848 NAPP
-1857 LDLEN
+1857 LDLDN

-1891 ANTLPSLAISL
+1891 ANTLPSLGISL

-1909 ELSTDWDNILLPSN
+1909 DIHTDWDNILLPSN
-1923 HAANTV
+1923 HAANSV
-1929 SVKVD
+1929 AVKVD

>member
-1 MDNIAN
+1 MENIAN
-7 NNLASNLPE
+7 NLGLTLPE

-80 GISLQNVDYATAV
+80 NISLQNVDYATAV

-109 RTLQHTHSH
+109 RTIQHNHAH
-118 SASYSGPPLAALGV
+118 SASFNGPPLVCLGTHS
-132 NPLPSKV
+132 LSTKV

-157 LFIKE
+157 LFIKD

-176 VLIEGDFITKLN
+176 SLEIGDFVTKLN
-188 NTNCNDLMSLKE
+188 NTNCNDAMSLKE

-205 DSTKDKLHI
+205 DSCKDKLQI
-214 TVARDFGYNSTIS
+214 TVAREAGYNSNVS

-232 SISTTGD
+232 SISTTGAVNNFYKGD
-239 DFLTSGHQS
+239 DYLTTGQS

-261 NTNINQNGGFEDKVD
+261 NPNLNQNGGFEEKLD

-301 SEANM
+301 SEANL
-306 NQLDNRNNM
+306 NQLENRNSIA
-315 GSYGRSKG
+315 GYGVLKG

-347 DDPIVQKNKQ
+347 DDPIVQKTKQ
-357 PIPDARFITFHKE
+357 PVPDARFITFHKE

-380 NFVGIFVTAVQPG
+380 NHVGIFVTAVQPG

-408 KVNDMDMT
+408 KVNDMDMS
-416 GVTREEAVLFLLSLQ
+416 GVTREEAVLYLLSLQ

-462 FHYEN
+462 FHYDN
-467 PAKGEMSFRS
+467 AAKGEMPFRS
-477 GDTFH
+477 GDIFH

-558 EHWDDILFSDTVS
+558 EHWDDLLFSDAVS
-571 KFPAYERVLLKHPG
+571 KFPAYERVVLKHPG

-590 ILFGPIADIARE
+590 IMFGPIADVARE

-613 SPQLDNS
+613 SPQLDPSDTNG
-620 MEENN
+620 
-625 VKAKTSSNIIR
+625 KSSKSLQNANIIR
-636 LSAIRDVIST
+636 LSAIKEAIST

-705 KLDKVWNHVFS
+705 KLDKVWGHIFS
-716 STITLNDNTDTWYRK
+716 AMITLNDNTDTWYRK

-772 SPESDLEHSPGPPV
+772 SPESDLEHSPGPPT
-786 SPGISGSNSIV
+786 SPPLTGNAGGN

-811 MPDSPNDVLPPYQPN
+811 MPDSSTADILPPYQPS
-826 YDSRYGF
+826 YDTRYGF
-833 NNAQQS
+833 ANQDPQQAPS
-839 QNLNENQTSPPDT
+839 DNQLTPTDSPLIKEAP
-852 PLTKDPSYTLSN
+852 YALSN
-864 PDIPSSVEQQIPY
+864 QDIPGAGDSHV
-877 NKSSLYGENY
+877 LYGKTQNY
-887 KAEFNKMDTRN
+887 N
-898 DFGPLNGRDYN
+898 DKVPAYPADAYQKPDYPKITDARHDIYN
-909 SPERRQEFNGDG
+909 SPDRKNEFNGDKSV
-921 GRNLQHKRQGSS
+921 QHKRQISS
-933 LLGPY
+933 LHGGY
-938 SHSKGHSLSEQ
+938 NHSKGHSLVEQ
-949 SPAKEAV
+949 SPSKEGV
-956 YGTAPDLP
+956 YGQVPELP
-964 PRVDRAAKPMGLLT
+964 PRVDRAIKPMGLLT
-978 TTNKIPNGRS
+978 TTNKVTNGRS
-988 AHERLFGTKPN
+988 AHERLFGTKAAPHGEN
-999 TTNESTDQ
+999 ADQ
-1007 NANES
+1007 NMNEN
-1012 GNFNKVGSLDRSQ
+1012 GNFNNKAGSLDRSQ

-1033 SYDSFN
+1033 SYDSYN
-1039 KQQSNRIGP
+1039 KQSAGRIGP

-1058 SKIETATISNQNS
+1058 SKIDPSGNVQNS
-1071 PSKYGSGQRWEQNS
+1071 PSKYNARPRWDQNS

-1097 LPSGSEH
+1097 PPAGEQH
-1104 TLDSSPRNSREM
+1104 LDNSPRNSREM
-1116 EKEGSPMDAATP
+1116 GKDSPMDPASP
-1128 RGSVERDMYRYPRSP
+1128 RGSVERDIYRYSKSP
-1143 AKHGAPRETKT
+1143 GKQTAPGKSIIETKT
-1154 DYGKYSRNNNNHSQI
+1154 DYGKYSRNNSTHHNQ
-1169 PPPEYTRSSHQD
+1169 PPPEYTRISHQD
-1181 LRESQLSIHQQSPLR
+1181 LRESMLSVHQQSPIR
-1196 SPPMHHNGFDSSLQS
+1196 SPPMHHNGYEQAPA
-1211 NQNGNGGYKPV
+1211 NHMGPANGNTYKPV

-1231 PPYKQSYPGDG
+1231 PPYKPQGGYGGGETAIQP
-1242 MVQSPPV
+1242 PPV
-1249 YQHGKSHSNPV
+1249 YQHNKSHSNPV
-1260 DQRNQNM
+1260 DQRAQNI
-1267 NMSHHNYYYN
+1267 NLSQHHNHNYYYN
-1277 TPPHNYHPD
+1277 TPPHNYHAAGD
-1286 PAMRYQG
+1286 PNARYGPGGGGG

-1298 APPYQESPRRHPSI
+1298 APPYAESPRRHTSI

-1319 ITSIS
+1319 ITPIA
-1324 NMTHQHDNPYGM
+1324 QHLEGGYGDVL
-1336 EHHGG
+1336 ET
-1341 DILDSRPP
+1341 RPP
-1349 VVDLQGSREQR
+1349 IVDLQGSREQR

-1368 KPVGHNMRGPHEQPA
+1368 KPVGHNLRGMVERPVL
-1383 FYGSQPNI
+1383 YGSQPNI
-1391 AQQIKQTNSPKTKS
+1391 AQKLNAPSPSATNSPKITP
-1405 KLTKAQSF
+1405 KLTKTQSF
-1413 KQTKSEGFSTP
+1413 KHQKSEGFTP
-1424 KFFRKL
+1424 KLFRKL
-1430 SFRRKDKNKDKDKE
+1430 SFGRKS
-1444 REGTPKTNR
+1444 REGTPK
-1453 KVIQENKVN
+1453 
-1462 DDQIAKDY
+1462 A
-1470 KSPEYKM
+1470 
-1477 VQYSDQSYEETESM
+1477 
-1491 YRDRKSM
+1491 
-1498 YQDRESLY
+1498 
-1506 RDRQQFYHNKECIY
+1506 
-1520 QNKQKI
+1520 
-1526 YQDRESLYQDK
+1526 
-1537 QKIYQDR
+1537 
-1544 ESLYK
+1544 
-1549 DKHKIY
+1549 
-1555 QDRESL
+1555 
-1561 YQDKQKLY
+1561 
-1569 QDRESLYKERLRMYP
+1569 
-1584 DNKIYQDRISAL
+1584 A
-1596 QEKQQI
+1596 
-1602 YDSKQSYPDKKL
+1602 KKL
-1614 LYQDLQNV
+1614 SLQGDPIDENRIMQDV
-1622 REEVNKINDNNKVY
+1622 
-1636 QDFREVSEETTRLK
+1636 
-1650 LQRQGSFRDQTIDN
+1650 
-1664 KKLQTNKKDESV
+1664 
-1676 RTQLQRNNSL
+1676 
-1686 RDRMYQSFREVRKD
+1686 
-1700 MSKFPE
+1700 
-1706 NNRLYQSL
+1706 
-1714 RQVRHDISNLQD
+1714 
-1726 NQKIYDDFLK
+1726 
-1736 LREEIKK
+1736 
-1743 VQSVPATDQNR
+1743 NR
-1754 NPQSDNKLYQDFRKL
+1754 NARDMRP
-1769 RQEVRKLQENKK
+1769 
-1781 VVQDSVHNLK
+1781 
-1791 DFTKASKRDITS
+1791 SKRDVTS
-1803 AYVSDAGAKL
+1803 ATVGHGGASL

-1818 GVSLDIPEGA
+1818 GVSLDVPPGA
-1828 IPKGESREI
+1828 IPKGEERLI
-1837 YFVVSDPRLCN
+1837 YFVISDPRLCEN
-1848 NGNNSNAPP
+1848 TPP
-1857 LDLEN
+1857 LDLDN

-1891 ANTLPSLAISL
+1891 ANTLPSLGISL

-1909 ELSTDWDNILLPSN
+1909 DIHTDWDNILLPSN
-1923 HAANTV
+1923 HAANSV
-1929 SVKVD
+1929 AVKVD